1 MFSSDQLKT
10 HFETSPT
17 IKSRSL
23 IVSEWN
29 MNLPEN
35 IIKLG
40 NYRNRK
46 NSTIESDSKYATL
59 PSTYDSIDTGYFYT
73 DATDSDVTINNGY
86 GYTEEGSQV
95 PSLFTSKKDNLKLFY
110 SLEDCIKPFRPRSGI
125 NKASYFNNRYLPH
138 VDENVATRPRYYMP
152 SRDDNFKYWTS
163 YRTESDIERGIS
175 KNDANGVY
183 LIDDTAPFV
192 IYKNV
197 VPTNRLVVK
206 MQTHVGSTTI
216 GNFVNGTTTV
226 SDPFYGDTQ
235 KATPQRWKIQYLQNN
250 KWIDAIS
257 FNETSTRSDGLPVI
271 TDDGNVEISYG
282 LKAPSQFEGNFVLVG
297 TVAAEHLLPEKGIN
311 GNGYLV
317 ITEENDIGTLYV
329 WNEVTQT
336 YLTFAPEYNWFLSS
350 SEISIDTPLVT
361 DLTSPASFINNI
373 ESALQ
378 YREFCYISGIRVAV
392 ESMNKPE
399 TTFDL
404 IEMSPR
410 LLVDLSPKV
419 VEFTI
424 NKVLSDLGITSLPV
438 GQLLVSTGNLTIF
451 DDDQAFNPNNENS
464 IIKDY
469 LKRNI
474 KFSFYETILDVDS
487 SNNYTVPLK
496 TLYSEGF
503 PQADVTGKTVSI
515 TLRDLFF
522 LFESTLA
529 PELLITEASLSYA
542 VSLLLDSIG
551 FSNYT
556 FYRVDGEKDP
566 IIPFFFISTNKNV
579 AEILNELA
587 ISTQS
592 AMYFDEY
599 NNFVVMSKNYLLP
612 TEAQRETALNLIGS
626 KTHEDT
632 GVVENSKISSNK
644 LPNIISISSQDK
656 KIYNDGKIN
665 YTERYIQRA
674 FRSIQQSYNLDT
686 SSSSREWVYKPSL
699 LWEVSGDQSTKTI
712 NEKAS
717 TQSNYVLSA
726 MPLNSD
732 LSSSVPFVVNNIM
745 TNNILDVGENIYW
758 LTRYQGYFYSYG
770 EILKYDAVEF
780 DITGTGKVWISSNQE
795 YQKYFGSLPFNGKIY
810 ATGLVRIFATPY
822 YETIGSVIRMKNG
835 PVFEHGRGQ
844 FGTPITEHPAGLS
857 NHWSNNNNV
866 RGCFMSSEY
875 LFNINETTEL
885 PSVFNSNQ
893 AAGVNNELAKGST
906 RNSIIKNF
914 LANTSLSETQI
925 NNLQSTQTG
934 TVQASAFVMNGPS
947 FKTTETP
954 LNFLSYVYKPLDNV
968 YKHFGTRMRIIG
980 KLQDNETQTA
990 LGSMSYYQIPGS
1002 GSPEQSIN
1010 IAGGSGGIAVG
1021 VDEKTNNG
1029 YYFEVIALTSAN
1041 IDSYVNQG
1049 IALNNVVFYKVQKNA
1064 SDTNPSSPMPAVPIK
1079 LYGGLA
1085 KVIVDDGAFVG
1096 QQRVVGED
1104 NSTVYD
1110 LAVEYRDIDKIRRF
1124 YLYINNQL
1132 IAVVDDEN
1140 PIPMF
1145 NNTALFVR
1153 GSSKCIF
1160 ENVYALDQNYSQNT
1174 VFSVGEPLSDVFGTG
1189 SVSVNNAFGKYAISG
1204 LIQST
1209 YLNGISSQIPPK
1221 YNIYYEEFGSI
1232 MRECAYFNIK
1242 YDKAYPA
1249 LYAQLSPTFNKLKGY
1264 TVSGFM
1270 AGAYGA
1276 EFLIFNNTDTALSFD
1291 ESSGNYLKVQGI
1303 TFTQDTTHEYSVDSH
1318 FSKRGNL
1325 SDPELS
1331 GTSVI
1336 TSPVIEAS
1344 KFNDIK
1350 LSRIN
1355 YGINEFSVQGEY
1367 IQTQD
1372 QAEELMSWIIE
1383 KVMVP
1388 KKSIGI
1394 EMFSIPTLQLGDIV
1408 TIDYKDANNIDM
1420 VANTDNRF
1428 VVYNISYTKSVSGPK
1443 MTVYLSEV

>member
-1 MFSSDQLKT
+1 
-10 HFETSPT
+10 
-17 IKSRSL
+17 
-23 IVSEWN
+23 
-29 MNLPEN
+29 
-35 IIKLG
+35 
-40 NYRNRK
+40 
-46 NSTIESDSKYATL
+46 
-59 PSTYDSIDTGYFYT
+59 
-73 DATDSDVTINNGY
+73 
-86 GYTEEGSQV
+86 
-95 PSLFTSKKDNLKLFY
+95 
-110 SLEDCIKPFRPRSGI
+110 
-125 NKASYFNNRYLPH
+125 
-138 VDENVATRPRYYMP
+138 
-152 SRDDNFKYWTS
+152 
-163 YRTESDIERGIS
+163 
-175 KNDANGVY
+175 
-183 LIDDTAPFV
+183 
-192 IYKNV
+192 
-197 VPTNRLVVK
+197 VPTNRIIVK
-206 MQTHVGSTTI
+206 MQTHIGSTTI
-216 GNFVNGTTTV
+216 GNFVNGTSTI
-226 SDPFYGDTQ
+226 SDPFFGNS
-235 KATPQRWKIQYLQNN
+235 KKSTPQRWKIQYLQNSQ
-250 KWIDAIS
+250 WVDAIS
-257 FNETSTRSDGLPVI
+257 FNEYSTKSNGLPI
-271 TDDGNVEISYG
+271 IDSDGNVEVAYG
-282 LKAPSQFEGNFVLVG
+282 LITPPQFENNFILVSTLAG
-297 TVAAEHLLPEKGIN
+297 EHLLPEKNIN
-311 GNGYLV
+311 GYAYL
-317 ITEENDIGTLYV
+317 IIQEESDRGMLYV
-329 WNEVTQT
+329 WNSGTES
-336 YLTFAPEYNWFLSS
+336 YLTFTPEYKWFLSS
-350 SEISIDTPLVT
+350 SEINIDTPLVN
-361 DLTSPASFINNI
+361 DLTSPSYFNSLVDNTT
-373 ESALQ
+373 Q
-378 YREFCYISGIRVAV
+378 YREFCYISGIRIAV
-392 ESMNKPE
+392 ESMNKSE
-399 TTFDL
+399 ATFDL

-410 LLVDLSPKV
+410 LLVDLSSKTV
-419 VEFTI
+419 GFNI
-424 NKVLSDLGITSLPV
+424 SKSLSDLGVTSLPV
-438 GQLLVSTGNLTIF
+438 GQLLVSTGDLELF
-451 DDDQAFNPNNENS
+451 DDDQAFNPNNSNS

-469 LKRNI
+469 LNRNI
-474 KFSFYETILDVDS
+474 KFNFYESILDVDL
-487 SNNYTVPLK
+487 SNNYTVPIK

-503 PQADVTGKTVSI
+503 PQANVTGNTVLIS
-515 TLRDLFF
+515 LRDLFF

-529 PELLITEASLSYA
+529 PEILITEASLSYA

-551 FSNYT
+551 FSNYS
-556 FYRVDGEKDP
+556 FYRVEEERDQ
-566 IIPFFFISTNKNV
+566 IIPYFFISANKNV

-587 ISTQS
+587 VSTQS

-599 NNFVVMSKNYLLP
+599 NNFIVMSKNYLLP
-612 TEAQRETALNLIGS
+612 TESQRETSIKLIGS
-626 KTHEDT
+626 KTHEQS
-632 GVVENSKISSNK
+632 GIIENSKMLSNK
-644 LPNIISISSQDK
+644 LPNIISLSSQDK

-674 FRSIQQSYNLDT
+674 FGSIQQAYNIDT
-686 SSSSREWVYKPSL
+686 SSNAKQWVYKPSL

-732 LSSSVPFVVNNIM
+732 LSTNIPVVVNNIM
-745 TNNILDVGENIYW
+745 TNNIIDVGENIYW

-810 ATGLVRIFATPY
+810 ATGLIRIYAIPY
-822 YETIGSVIRMKNG
+822 YENIGSVLRMKDG

-844 FGTPITEHPAGLS
+844 FGTPITTHTSGLS
-857 NHWSNNNNV
+857 NHWSDNNNV

-914 LANTSLSETQI
+914 LSATSLSETEV

-934 TVQASAFVMNGPS
+934 TVQASAFVINGPS

-954 LNFLSYVYKPLDNV
+954 LNFLSYVYKPLDSS

-980 KLQDNETQTA
+980 KLQNNETQTA

-1029 YYFEVIALTSAN
+1029 YYFEIIALTSEN
-1041 IDSYVNQG
+1041 IDSYNNQ
-1049 IALNNVVFYKVQKNA
+1049 ATPLNNVIFYKIQKDS
-1064 SDTNPSSPMPAVPIK
+1064 SDTNPLAPKPAVPIK

-1085 KVIVDDGAFVG
+1085 KIIVDDGTFVG

-1104 NSTVYD
+1104 SSTVYD
-1110 LAVEYRDIDKIRRF
+1110 LAVEYRDIDKIRKF

-1160 ENVYALDQNYSQNT
+1160 ENVYALKENYSQNT
-1174 VFSVGEPLSDVFGTG
+1174 VFTVGEPLSDVFGSG
-1189 SVSVNNAFGKYAISG
+1189 QVSVNNAFSKYAISG

-1209 YLNGISSQIPPK
+1209 YLTGVSSEIPPK
-1221 YNIYYEEFGSI
+1221 YNIYYDEFGSI

-1249 LYAQLSPTFNKLKGY
+1249 LYAQLAPTFNKLKGY

-1291 ESSGNYLKVQGI
+1291 ESSGNYLRIQGI
-1303 TFTQDTTHEYSVDSH
+1303 TFTQDTTHQYSVDSY
-1318 FSKRGNL
+1318 FNKKSNL

-1336 TSPVIEAS
+1336 TSPVIEAG
-1344 KFNDIK
+1344 KFNNIK

-1355 YGINEFSVQGEY
+1355 YGLSEFSIQGEY

-1372 QAEELMSWIIE
+1372 QAEELMSWIIN
-1383 KVMVP
+1383 KVMIP
-1388 KKSIGI
+1388 KKSVGLEI
-1394 EMFSIPTLQLGDIV
+1394 FSNPTLQLGDIV
-1408 TIDYKDANNIDM
+1408 TIDYKDSDGVDM
-1420 VANTDNRF
+1420 VSSEDTRF
-1428 VVYNISYTKSVSGPK
+1428 VVYNINYSKSVDGPT
-1443 MTVYLSEV
+1443 MAVYLSEV

>member
-1 MFSSDQLKT
+1 MFLNEQLKS

-17 IKSRSL
+17 IKSKSL
-23 IVSEWN
+23 VVAEWN
-29 MNLPEN
+29 MNLSDN
-35 IIKLG
+35 VLKLG
-40 NYRNRK
+40 NYRYRK
-46 NSTIESDSKYATL
+46 NSNLEADEKYATL
-59 PSTYDSIDTGYFYT
+59 PSTYDSLDAGYFYT
-73 DATDSDVTINNGY
+73 DATDSDITINNGY
-86 GYTEEGSQV
+86 AYSESGTQV
-95 PSLFTSKKDNLKLFY
+95 PALFTSKKDNLKLLY
-110 SLEDCIKPFRPRSGI
+110 SLEDCIKTFRPRSGI

-138 VDENVATRPRYYMP
+138 VDENLATRPRYYMP

-163 YRTESDIERGIS
+163 YRTESGTERGIA
-175 KNDANGVY
+175 KNNANAIY
-183 LIDDTAPFV
+183 NIDDTAPFV
-192 IYKNV
+192 VYKEP
-197 VPTNRLVVK
+197 VPTNRLIVK

-216 GNFVNGTTTV
+216 GTFVNGTSTV
-226 SDPFYGDTQ
+226 SDPFYGNTQ

-250 KWIDAIS
+250 QWVDAIS
-257 FNETSTRSDGLPVI
+257 FNETSTRFDGLPI
-271 TDDGNVEISYG
+271 IDNDGNIEIAYG
-282 LKAPSQFEGNFVLVG
+282 LVTPEQFEDSFILVG
-297 TVAAEHLLPEKGIN
+297 SVAAEHILPEKSIN
-311 GNGYLV
+311 GHGYLV
-317 ITEENDIGTLYV
+317 IQEENERGTLYV
-329 WNEVTQT
+329 WNEGTQG
-336 YLTFAPEYNWFLSS
+336 YLTFTPEYKWSLST
-350 SEISIDTPLVT
+350 SEINIDTPLVT
-361 DLTSPASFINNI
+361 DLTSPASFNNTVENI
-373 ESALQ
+373 TQ
-378 YREFCYISGIRVAV
+378 YREFCYISGIRIAV
-392 ESMNKPE
+392 ESMNKAE

-410 LLVDLSPKV
+410 LLVDLSSKTIN
-419 VEFTI
+419 FTI
-424 NKVLSDLGITSLPV
+424 NKVLSDLGVTSLPV
-438 GQLLVSTGNLTIF
+438 GQLLVSTGDLEIF
-451 DDDQAFNPNNENS
+451 DDDQAFNPNNTNS

-469 LKRNI
+469 LRRNI
-474 KFSFYETILDVDS
+474 KFSFYETIMDVDS

-503 PQADVTGKTVSI
+503 PQADVTGKTISI

-529 PELLITEASLSYA
+529 PEILITEASLSYA

-556 FYRVDGEKDP
+556 FYRVDGERDP
-566 IIPFFFISTNKNV
+566 IIPFFFISANKNV

-587 ISTQS
+587 VSTQS

-612 TEAQRETALNLIGS
+612 TEAQRQTEITLIGS
-626 KTHEDT
+626 KTHEQS
-632 GVVENSKISSNK
+632 GIIENSKISSNK

-674 FRSIQQSYNLDT
+674 FRSIQQSYNVDT
-686 SSSSREWVYKPSL
+686 SGNSKEWVYKPSL

-732 LSSSVPFVVNNIM
+732 VTSSVPTVVNNIM
-745 TNNILDVGENIYW
+745 TNNIIDVGENIYW

-810 ATGLVRIFATPY
+810 ATGLIRIFATPY
-822 YETIGSVIRMKNG
+822 YETINSVIRMKNG
-835 PVFEHGRGQ
+835 SVFEHGRGQ
-844 FGTPITEHPAGLS
+844 FGTPITTHPAGLS
-857 NHWSNNNNV
+857 NHWSNNSNV

-914 LANTSLSETQI
+914 LSTTSLSETEV

-947 FKTTETP
+947 FKTTEKP
-954 LNFLSYVYKPLDNV
+954 LNFLSYVYKPLDNS

-990 LGSMSYYQIPGS
+990 LGSMAYYQIPGS
-1002 GSPEQSIN
+1002 GNPEQSVN

-1021 VDEKTNNG
+1021 IDEKTNNG
-1029 YYFEVIALTSAN
+1029 YYFEIIALTNAN
-1041 IDSYVNQG
+1041 IDSYTNQG

-1064 SDTNPSSPMPAVPIK
+1064 SDTTPSTMPAVPIK

-1085 KVIVDDGAFVG
+1085 KVVVDDGAFAG

-1110 LAVEYRDIDKIRRF
+1110 LAVEYQDIDKIRRF

-1140 PIPMF
+1140 PIAMF

-1160 ENVYALDQNYSQNT
+1160 ENIYALEQNYSQNT
-1174 VFSVGEPLSDVFGTG
+1174 VFTVGEPLSEVFGSG
-1189 SVSVNNAFGKYAISG
+1189 NISVNNAFGKYAISG

-1209 YLNGISSQIPPK
+1209 YLTGVSAQIPPK
-1221 YNIYYEEFGSI
+1221 YNIYYDEFGSI

-1242 YDKAYPA
+1242 YDKTYPA
-1249 LYAQLSPTFNKLKGY
+1249 LYAQLAPTFNKLKGY
-1264 TVSGFM
+1264 TVSGFI

-1276 EFLIFNNTDTALSFD
+1276 EFLVFNNTDTALSFD
-1291 ESSGNYLKVQGI
+1291 ESSGNYLKIQGI
-1303 TFTQDTTHEYSVDSH
+1303 TFTQDTTHEYTVDSY
-1318 FSKRGNL
+1318 FNKRGNL
-1325 SDPELS
+1325 SDPELR

-1336 TSPVIEAS
+1336 TSPVIESS

-1355 YGINEFSVQGEY
+1355 YGLSEFSIQGEY

-1372 QAEELMSWIIE
+1372 QAEELMSWIIN
-1383 KVMVP
+1383 KVMIP
-1388 KKSIGI
+1388 KKSIGLEI
-1394 EMFSIPTLQLGDIV
+1394 FSIPTLQLGDIV
-1408 TIDYKDANNIDM
+1408 NINYKDNNDIEM
-1420 VANTDNRF
+1420 VANKNSRF
-1428 VVYNISYTKSVSGPK
+1428 VVYNINYSKSVDGPK

>member
-1 MFSSDQLKT
+1 MFSNDELKA

-23 IVSEWN
+23 IVAEWN
-29 MNLPEN
+29 MNLSDN

-40 NYRNRK
+40 NYRYRK
-46 NSTIESDSKYATL
+46 NSSIQSDLKYATL
-59 PSTYDSIDTGYFYT
+59 PSTYDSLDTGYFYT
-73 DATDSDVTINNGY
+73 DATDSDITINNGY
-86 GYTEEGSQV
+86 AYNQEGSQV
-95 PSLFTSKKDNLKLFY
+95 PALFTSKKDNLKLLY

-125 NKASYFNNRYLPH
+125 NKATYFGNRYLPH
-138 VDENVATRPRYYMP
+138 VDENLATRPRYYMP
-152 SRDDNFKYWTS
+152 SRDDSFKYWTS

-175 KNDANGVY
+175 KNNNNSVY
-183 LIDDTAPFV
+183 EIDDTSPFV
-192 IYKNV
+192 VYKQA
-197 VPTNRLVVK
+197 VPANRIVVK

-216 GNFVNGTTTV
+216 GNFVDGTTTV
-226 SDPFYGDTQ
+226 SDPFYGNA
-235 KATPQRWKIQYLQNN
+235 KKSTPQRWKVQYLSNN
-250 KWIDAIS
+250 QWVDAIS
-257 FNETSTRSDGLPVI
+257 FNETSTRPNGLPI
-271 TDDGNVEISYG
+271 ISNNGNVEIAYG
-282 LKAPSQFEGNFVLVG
+282 LVPPAQFENNFVLVG
-297 TVAAEHLLPEKGIN
+297 TVAAPHLLPENNIN
-311 GNGYLV
+311 GHAYLV
-317 ITEENDIGTLYV
+317 IEEENTLGTLYV
-329 WNEVTQT
+329 WNEGTKE
-336 YLTFAPEYNWFLSS
+336 YLTFVPEYKWSIS
-350 SEISIDTPLVT
+350 DSEISIDTPLVT
-361 DLTSPASFINNI
+361 NLTSPESFNNTVQNNI
-373 ESALQ
+373 Q
-378 YREFCYISGIRVAV
+378 YREFCYISGIRIAV
-392 ESMNKPE
+392 ESMNRPE
-399 TTFDL
+399 QTFDL

-410 LLVDLSPKV
+410 LLVDLSSKV
-419 VEFTI
+419 IEFTV
-424 NKVLSDLGITSLPV
+424 NKTLSDLGITSLPV
-438 GQLLVSTGNLTIF
+438 GQLLVSTGNVKVF
-451 DDDQAFNPNNENS
+451 DDDLAFNENNQNS
-464 IIKDY
+464 IVKDY
-469 LKRNI
+469 LRRTI
-474 KFSFYETILDVDS
+474 KFGFYETILDVNS

-496 TLYSEGF
+496 TLYAEGLS
-503 PQADVTGKTVSI
+503 QANSDAYIVSI
-515 TLRDLFF
+515 NLRDLFF

-529 PELLITEASLSYA
+529 PELLITESSLSYA
-542 VSLLLDSIG
+542 VSLLLDSVG

-556 FYRVDGEKDP
+556 FYRVAGEKDP
-566 IIPFFFISTNKNV
+566 IIPFFFIAKNKNV
-579 AEILNELA
+579 AEVLNELA
-587 ISTQS
+587 VSTQS

-599 NNFVVMSKNYLLP
+599 NNFAVMSKNYLLP
-612 TEAQRETALNLIGS
+612 TAAQRETSMTLIGS

-632 GVVENSKISSNK
+632 GVVENNKISSNK
-644 LPNIISISSQDK
+644 LPNIINIAAQDK
-656 KIYNDGKIN
+656 KIYNDGKID

-674 FRSIQQSYNLDT
+674 FRSIQQAYNIDT
-686 SSSSREWVYKPSL
+686 SGNAREWVYKPSL
-699 LWEVSGDQSTKTI
+699 LWEVSGDQATKTI

-732 LSSSVPFVVNNIM
+732 LSSSVPYIVNNLM
-745 TNNILDVGENIYW
+745 TNNTMDVGENIYW
-758 LTRYQGYFYSYG
+758 LTRYQGYFYSCG

-810 ATGLVRIFATPY
+810 ATGLIRIFATPY
-822 YETIGSVIRMKNG
+822 YETIDSVVRMKNG

-844 FGTPITEHPAGLS
+844 FGTPITTHPAGLS
-857 NHWSNNNNV
+857 NYWSNNANV
-866 RGCFMSSEY
+866 RGCYMSSEY

-885 PSVFNSNQ
+885 PDVFNSNQ

-914 LANTSLSETQI
+914 LATNSLSETQI
-925 NNLQSTQTG
+925 NNIQSTQTG

-947 FKTTETP
+947 FKTTEKP
-954 LNFLSYVYKPLDNV
+954 LNFLSYVYKPLDNS
-968 YKHFGTRMRIIG
+968 YRHFGTRMRVIG

-990 LGSMSYYQIPGS
+990 LGSMSYYQVPGA
-1002 GSPEQSIN
+1002 GNPEQSIN
-1010 IAGGSGGIAVG
+1010 IAGGSGGIAIG

-1029 YYFEVIALTSAN
+1029 YYFEIIGLTSAN
-1041 IDSYVNQG
+1041 IDSYISQG
-1049 IALNNVVFYKVQKNA
+1049 VSLNNVVFYKIQKNA
-1064 SDTNPSSPMPAVPIK
+1064 ADINPASPMPAVPIK

-1085 KVIVDDGAFVG
+1085 KIIVDDGTFVG
-1096 QQRVVGED
+1096 QQRVIGED
-1104 NSTVYD
+1104 ISTVYD

-1124 YLYINNQL
+1124 YLYINSQL

-1160 ENVYALDQNYSQNT
+1160 ENVYALEQNYSQNT
-1174 VFSVGEPLSDVFGTG
+1174 VFTIGEPLSEVFGSG
-1189 SVSVNNAFGKYAISG
+1189 DISVNNAFTKYAISG

-1209 YLNGISSQIPPK
+1209 YLSGVSSQTQPK
-1221 YNIYYEEFGSI
+1221 YNIYYDEFGSI
-1232 MRECAYFNIK
+1232 MRECAYFNVK

-1276 EFLIFNNTDTALSFD
+1276 EFLIFNNTDTALSLD
-1291 ESSGNYLKVQGI
+1291 ESSGNYLNIQGI
-1303 TFTQDTTHEYSVDSH
+1303 TFTQDTTHEYSVDSY

-1325 SDPELS
+1325 SDPELN

-1336 TSPVIEAS
+1336 TSPTIEAS

-1355 YGINEFSVQGEY
+1355 YGVSEFSIQGDY

-1372 QAEELMSWIIE
+1372 QAEELMSWIID

-1394 EMFSIPTLQLGDIV
+1394 EIFSNPTLQLGDIV
-1408 TIDYKDANNIDM
+1408 TIDYVDADGISM
-1420 VANTDNRF
+1420 ITDKNSRF
-1428 VVYNISYTKSVSGPK
+1428 VVYNINYNKSVDGAQMSI
-1443 MTVYLSEV
+1443 YLSEV